1 MAVPLLDLARQ
12 YARIKDAVSAEIE
25 AVVAS
30 QAFILGPKV
39 EALESEFVTA
49 TGCGH
54 AVGMSSGT
62 DAWLA
67 ILMAEGWGP
76 RDAIVT
82 TPYTFFATVGCVHR
96 LGIETVFVD
105 IDPVTY
111 NLDPAKLEDCLAG
124 MSRGPD
130 GEFITPNGNTLR
142 AIVPVHLFGLVC
154 EMDAIRRIATN
165 CRLKIVEDAAQ
176 AIGAEYPGEA
186 GTLRAGAI
194 GEYGYFSF
202 FPAKNLGAYGDAG
215 LSTCAAAGDA
225 DRLRL
230 MRNHG
235 MEQRY
240 FHREVG
246 GNFRLDSLQAAILS
260 VKFPHV
266 AQWNAERRRNADLY
280 AEAFDAAGLTDRLT
294 LPARPFR
301 GRVESDHIFHQFVL
315 RAPHRDALSRHLAD
329 RKIGHGI
336 YYPVP
341 LHRQECFAYLE
352 YEEGSLPESERA
364 ALETL
369 ALPIFSELREDE
381 IGEIVDAVAAFY
393 ESHA

>member
-1 MAVPLLDLARQ
+1 MAVPLLDLSRQ
-12 YARIKDAVSAEIE
+12 YARIQDDVSSAIE
-25 AVVAS
+25 SVVTS

-39 EALESEFVTA
+39 EALESAFVEA

-67 ILMAEGWGP
+67 ILMTEGWGP
-76 RDAIVT
+76 GDAIVT

-111 NLDPAKLEDCLAG
+111 NLDPSKLEERLAG
-124 MSRGPD
+124 MRRGGD
-130 GEFITPNGNTLR
+130 GQILTPSGNRVR

-154 EMDAIRRIATN
+154 EMDAISRIA
-165 CRLKIVEDAAQ
+165 REHGLKVVEDAAQ

-186 GTLRAGAI
+186 GTVQAGAI
-194 GEYGYFSF
+194 GDSGYFSF

-215 LSTCAAAGDA
+215 LATCASAEDA
-225 DRLRL
+225 SRLKL

-235 MEQRY
+235 MEKRY

-260 VKFPHV
+260 VKLPHV
-266 AQWNAERRRNADLY
+266 GGWNAERRRNAERY
-280 AEAFDAAGLTDRLT
+280 GEAFAAAGLTDRLA
-294 LPARPFR
+294 LPERPFR
-301 GRVESDHIFHQFVL
+301 GRIESDHIFHQYVL
-315 RAPHRDALSRHLAD
+315 RAPLRDELAQHLAAHG
-329 RKIGHGI
+329 IGHGI

-341 LHRQECFAYLE
+341 LHRQDCFAYLG
-352 YEEGSLPESERA
+352 YGKGSLPESERA
-364 ALETL
+364 AAETI

-381 IGEIVDAVAAFY
+381 IGEVVDAVAAFY
-393 ESHA
+393 

>member
-1 MAVPLLDLARQ
+1 MAVPLLDLSRQ
-12 YARIKDAVSAEIE
+12 HARIKDAVAAEIE
-25 AVVAS
+25 SVVAS
-30 QAFILGPKV
+30 QSFILGPKV
-39 EALESEFVTA
+39 EALESAFVEA

-76 RDAIVT
+76 GDAIIT

-105 IDPVTY
+105 IDPGTY
-111 NLDPAKLEDCLAG
+111 NLDPARLEERLAG
-124 MSRGPD
+124 MRRGEG
-130 GEFITPNGNTLR
+130 GEIFTPKGNRVR

-154 EMDAIRRIATN
+154 EMDAIMRIA
-165 CRLKIVEDAAQ
+165 REAGLKVVEDAAQ
-176 AIGAEYPGEA
+176 AVGAEYPGAA
-186 GTLRAGAI
+186 GTVQAGAI
-194 GEYGYFSF
+194 GDSGYFSF

-215 LSTCAAAGDA
+215 LSTCASAEDAG
-225 DRLRL
+225 RLKL

-235 MEQRY
+235 MEERY

-260 VKFPHV
+260 VKLPHV
-266 AQWNAERRRNADLY
+266 NGWNAERRQNAERY
-280 AEAFDAAGLTDRLT
+280 GEAFAAVELSDRLT
-294 LPARPFR
+294 LPARPFA
-301 GRVESDHIFHQFVL
+301 GQVASDHIFHQYVL
-315 RAPHRDALSRHLAD
+315 RAPRRDELSRHLAA
-329 RKIGHGI
+329 RGIGHGI

-341 LHRQECFAYLE
+341 LHRQECFAYLGHG
-352 YEEGSLPESERA
+352 EGSLPESERA
-364 ALETL
+364 ALETI

-381 IGEIVDAVAAFY
+381 IGEVVGAIAAFY
-393 ESHA
+393 